1 MILIFNKPYEVLSQ
15 FTKEIPIHK
24 TLVDFGFP
32 KDVYPIGRLDAN
44 SEGLLLLSNDKK
56 WTERLLKPYHGHKRT
71 YHVQV
76 EGVPAGQ
83 TLAKLE
89 KGVLIR
95 RLKTAPCQA
104 RLMKDPHYPE
114 RHPPIRFRL
123 TVPTSWIEMRLIE
136 GKNRQVR
143 RMTAAVG
150 HPTLRLIRVAIGQLH
165 LGKLPPGQWRELEQR
180 EIDLLLKN

>member
-1 MILIFNKPYEVLSQ
+1 MILIFNKPCEVLSQ

-24 TLVDFGFP
+24 TLADFGFP

-76 EGVPAGQ
+76 EGVPAGRHCK
-83 TLAKLE
+83 AG

-95 RLKTAPCQA
+95 RLA
-104 RLMKDPHYPE
+104 RLAGALMKGSHYPE
-114 RHPPIRFRL
+114 RHPRSDSVDRPHKL
-123 TVPTSWIEMRLIE
+123 IEMRLIE
-136 GKNRQVR
+136 KEPSGPHV
-143 RMTAAVG
+143 TAPSAPRPI
-150 HPTLRLIRVAIGQLH
+150 HPRAIDAH
-165 LGKLPPGQWRELEQR
+165 LGNSTRPTRTR
-180 EIDLLLKN
+180 TA